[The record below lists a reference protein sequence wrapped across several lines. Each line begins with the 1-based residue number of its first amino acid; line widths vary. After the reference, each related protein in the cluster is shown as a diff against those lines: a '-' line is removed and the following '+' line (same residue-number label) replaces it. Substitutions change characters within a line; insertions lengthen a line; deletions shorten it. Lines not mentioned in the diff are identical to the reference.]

1 MEIVTTLDQLAKTS
15 ILRATSVSKL
25 IGESGPVINLV
36 ENRCIFLEKSAHSD
50 DYEAWVAFRDYDNR
64 IKTAPLIEY
73 IVNPES
79 SDSSL
84 MDDGQ
89 IALFARAGGQV
100 KPFEVPW
107 I

>member
-1 MEIVTTLDQLAKTS
+1 MEIVTTLDQLTKTS
-15 ILRATSVSKL
+15 IMRALSVSKL

-50 DYEAWVAFRDYDNR
+50 DYEAWVAFRDYENR
-64 IKTAPLIEY
+64 IKTAPLIEF

-79 SDSSL
+79 SACSL

-89 IALFARAGGQV
+89 IALFAQAGGQA
-100 KPFEVPW
+100 KPLE
-107 I
+107 